1 MATLQPWS
9 IKLLAREIAS
19 LPWIHSEKPTC
30 WRHTTYTTRGE
41 DRQLDPSPALFS
53 EDAPTEES
61 AMLLSLG
68 TEPGL
73 PA

>member
-9 IKLLAREIAS
+9 IKLLAREINCFTSMDTQREAHLLAS
-19 LPWIHSEKPTC
+19 H
-30 WRHTTYTTRGE
+30 HTARGE

-61 AMLLSLG
+61 AML
-68 TEPGL
+68 
-73 PA
+73 